1 MELKPISNNINDY
14 LKSSYY
20 IDFNNQDIINKT
32 NQLTLDCHNDIE
44 IAKRLYYFVR
54 DDIKHS
60 WDIQDIRVTAKG
72 SDVLKYGVG
81 ICYAKSNLLCAML
94 RLKNIPTGICYQRL
108 TLLDDDSQ
116 GYVIHALNGI
126 YIDNRWVRLDARG
139 NKEGINAEF
148 SIDCEKLAFPIRS
161 IYDEVDYPNIYTEPL
176 PITMQ
181 TLENS
186 SNALDMYLHGLPS
199 KL

>member
-1 MELKPISNNINDY
+1 MKLKPISNNINDY
-14 LKSSYY
+14 LKFSYY
-20 IDFNNQDIINKT
+20 IDLDNQDIISKT
-32 NQLTLDCHNDIE
+32 NQLTLDCHSDVE
-44 IAKRLYYFVR
+44 IAKKLYYFVR

-60 WDIQDIRVTAKG
+60 WDIKATRVTAKA
-72 SDVLKYGVG
+72 SDVLKYGTG

-126 YIDNRWVRLDARG
+126 YINNNWIRLDARG

-148 SIDCEKLAFPIRS
+148 SMDCEKLAFPIRS
-161 IYDEVDYPNIYTEPL
+161 NYDELDYPYIYYEPH
-176 PITMQ
+176 PTTMK
-181 TLENS
+181 TLENN
-186 SNALDMYLHGLPS
+186 SNALHIYLHGLPS
-199 KL
+199 EL

>member
-1 MELKPISNNINDY
+1 MKLKPISNNINDY
-14 LKSSYY
+14 LKFSYY
-20 IDFNNQDIINKT
+20 IDLDNQDIISKT
-32 NQLTLDCHNDIE
+32 NQLTLDCHSDVE
-44 IAKRLYYFVR
+44 IAKKLYYFVR

-60 WDIQDIRVTAKG
+60 WDIKATRVTAKA
-72 SDVLKYGVG
+72 SDVLKYGTG

-126 YIDNRWVRLDARG
+126 YINNNWIRLDARG

-148 SIDCEKLAFPIRS
+148 SMDCEKLAFPIRS
-161 IYDEVDYPNIYTEPL
+161 NYDELDYPYIYYEPC
-176 PITMQ
+176 PTTMK
-181 TLENS
+181 TLENN
-186 SNALDMYLHGLPS
+186 SNALHMYLHGLPS
-199 KL
+199 EL